1 MTTVTT
7 ITDEEF
13 LARAPDL
20 SRKRG
25 TRSSNDDDQ
34 ERSQSRN
41 MHAAG
46 QECDFVVVV
55 AGVF

>member
-20 SRKRG
+20 SRKWG
-25 TRSSNDDDQ
+25 TRSSNDDE

-55 AGVF
+55 TGVF